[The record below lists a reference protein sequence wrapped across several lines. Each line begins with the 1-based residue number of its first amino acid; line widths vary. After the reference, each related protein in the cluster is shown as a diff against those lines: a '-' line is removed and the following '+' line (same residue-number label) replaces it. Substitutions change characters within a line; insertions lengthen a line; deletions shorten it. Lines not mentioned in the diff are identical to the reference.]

1 MTEKNTIQEIGCFNV
16 ISSDNITRLI
26 IISQIVSV
34 NEFNV
39 VVGGHK
45 LFTLNTPDGEEV
57 YRTEDPQRYLKDD
70 GTVLKKIGYCQ
81 TNNYSVFRSGRLSA

>member
-45 LFTLNTPDGEEV
+45 IFTLNTPDGEEV
-57 YRTEDPQRYLKDD
+57 YRTEDPLIFKLSN
-70 GTVLKKIGYCQ
+70 GTIFRKKRFGP
-81 TNNYSVFRSGRLSA
+81 SVPWQKA